1 MNNIKTV
8 LYSLIYSQV
17 DLYLFSTLSN
27 RYEYWMSG
35 KLVFDESFIVNGF
48 VIANNFGNGVQRIT
62 VGDTTSIY
70 IEDAV

>member
-17 DLYLFSTLSN
+17 DLYSFSTLSN

-48 VIANNFGNGVQRIT
+48 VIADNFGNGVKRII
-62 VGDTTSIY
+62 VDETTDIY
-70 IEDAV
+70 IF

>member
-8 LYSLIYSQV
+8 LYSLTYSQV
-17 DLYLFSTLSN
+17 DLYLFSTLSS

-48 VIANNFGNGVQRIT
+48 TIADNFGNGVKRIT
-62 VGDTTSIY
+62 VDETTDIY
-70 IEDAV
+70 IEDTV